1 MALYALEEGWEPQVH
16 PDAFVH
22 PEAVLIGRVIL
33 GAHSSAWPGTVI
45 RADDNTIT
53 IGDRTSVQDGAVL
66 HCTEEFATTV
76 GNDCTIGHNA
86 HLEGCTLEDASLAGS
101 GSVILHGATVST
113 GALVG
118 ANALVSGGKLVP
130 PNAMALGVPAKIRE
144 DSCSA
149 ELNILNAANY
159 VARVARYR
167 KSMRRI
173 GN

>member
-1 MALYALEEGWEPQVH
+1 MPIYTLGDDWEPQIH

-33 GAHSSAWPGTVI
+33 GANSSVWPGAVI
-45 RADDNTIT
+45 RADDNTIA
-53 IGDRTSVQDGAVL
+53 IGDRTSIQDGAVL
-66 HCTEEFATTV
+66 HCTHEWATTI

-101 GSVILHGATVST
+101 GSVILHGTVVSS

-118 ANALVSGGKLVP
+118 ANALVPGGRTIP

-144 DSCSA
+144 DANSV
-149 ELNILNAANY
+149 ELNLLNSASY
-159 VARVARYR
+159 VERSARYAA
-167 KSMRRI
+167 SMRRI
-173 GN
+173 D